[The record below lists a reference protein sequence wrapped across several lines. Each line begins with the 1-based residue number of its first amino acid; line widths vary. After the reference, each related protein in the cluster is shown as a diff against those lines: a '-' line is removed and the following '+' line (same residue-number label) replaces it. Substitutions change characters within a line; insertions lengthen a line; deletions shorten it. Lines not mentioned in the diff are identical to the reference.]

1 MWNDPIVEEVRKNRQ
16 KIFAECDYDLHKLFE
31 REREF
36 FPKLVEM
43 GFEVYVREDSPQYG
57 PKHT

>member
-16 KIFAECDYDLHKLFE
+16 EIFAECDYDLHKLFE
-31 REREF
+31 REQGQ

-43 GFEVYVREDSPQYG
+43 GFKVYVNRADG
-57 PKHT
+57 VKADGA